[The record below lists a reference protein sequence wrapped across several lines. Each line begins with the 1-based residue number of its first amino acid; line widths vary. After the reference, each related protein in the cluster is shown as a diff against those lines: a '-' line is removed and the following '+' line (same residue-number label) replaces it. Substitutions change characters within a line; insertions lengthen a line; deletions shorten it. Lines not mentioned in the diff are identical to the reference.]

1 MTGERACSGDSIGK
15 RGEAA
20 RIFERIAGG
29 DQPPDTIKLETLER
43 EERRC
48 KMGLM
53 GRIERSTEQA
63 DPHAGRMR
71 G

>member
-15 RGEAA
+15 RSEAA
-20 RIFERIAGG
+20 RIFERIARRN
-29 DQPPDTIKLETLER
+29 QPPDTIELETLER
-43 EERRC
+43 EKRRR

-53 GRIERSTEQA
+53 RWIERSTEQS